1 MAKNKGSRIIITLEC
16 TECRSNTE
24 KRTTGV
30 SRYSTTKNRRNN
42 SSRLN
47 LKKYCPFCNKHVF
60 HKETK

>member
-24 KRTTGV
+24 KRTPGV

-42 SSRLN
+42 SARLN

>member
-24 KRTTGV
+24 KRTPGV

-42 SSRLN
+42 STRLN
-47 LKKYCPFCNKHVF
+47 LRKYCPFCNKHVF

>member
-16 TECRSNTE
+16 TECRSNTD
-24 KRTTGV
+24 KRTAGV

>member
-1 MAKNKGSRIIITLEC
+1 MAKNKGARIIITLEC
-16 TECRSNTE
+16 IECRSNNE
-24 KRTTGV
+24 KRSPGI

-42 SSRLN
+42 SARLN

>member
-1 MAKNKGSRIIITLEC
+1 MAKSKGNRIIVTLEC
-16 TECRSNTE
+16 TECRVQNE
-24 KRTTGV
+24 KRSNGV

-42 SSRLN
+42 SARLN

>member
-16 TECRSNTE
+16 TECRSNTD
-24 KRTTGV
+24 KRTAGV

-42 SSRLN
+42 SARLN

>member
-16 TECRSNTE
+16 IECRSNTE

>member
-1 MAKNKGSRIIITLEC
+1 MAKNKGNRIIITLEC
-16 TECRSNTE
+16 TECRIQNE
-24 KRTTGV
+24 KRSNGI

>member
-24 KRTTGV
+24 KRTPGV

>member
-16 TECRSNTE
+16 TECRSNND
-24 KRTTGV
+24 KRATGV

-42 SSRLN
+42 SARLN